1 MNLPADDRPAQQ
13 NPVDAAGMDLDATRS
28 ISSDDQASRLAHVL
42 DQYLAE
48 LQAGRHPDRQ
58 QILAEHPDLA
68 DQLAS
73 CFSGI
78 EFIHRASTPKTVAGG
93 LTQLGDFRIVREI
106 GRGGMGVV
114 YEAEQISLK
123 RRVALKVL
131 RYGAAADSEAMQRFQ
146 REAETVAGLHHTNIV
161 PIFAIGCEN
170 GVNYYAM
177 QFIEGQSLAEVNS
190 VALKALGPFSP
201 LGPLDDK
208 GHKGPNGPEETNP
221 DTAVANWSLQAAE
234 ALAHAHQRGVI
245 HRDIKPSNLIL
256 DPDGRIWLTDF
267 GLAKRIDDVSLSMAG
282 AILGTPRYMSPEQ
295 ASAAKNP
302 VDHRTDIYS
311 LGATLYEL
319 ATGRPLFEADSA
331 HAVISQIL
339 TTEPAAPRLV
349 RPNLPRDLETIILKC
364 LAKGAEQRYATAQ
377 ALADDLRAFVEGRPI
392 RARRATLA
400 EQAARWLKQQK
411 RSVGVAATTVATTLF
426 VLVGSLV
433 AWQAHSQAQLGY
445 LTLETP
451 RDANLH
457 ADVAQV
463 MTLDNELV
471 GSPFTLPT
479 KEPLPLSAGAYRL
492 RLTAPSK
499 LSRDY
504 LFDVSAGQ
512 QFKLDVG
519 LKNEI
524 VGHPITLKSP
534 VGVNF
539 RSFRSFKSLSSF
551 DNEKGLKGPKEN
563 NNNTPRLFVGP
574 QDANRPT
581 MRCYVANAQPG
592 WKPDGTREAEVTPLW
607 EADWSVNSPL
617 VKPLLDDNNNENAW
631 KLLLRWFE
639 PWWQVNGQPPQLI
652 QPMCDLDGDG
662 IHDPIWRGPRTN
674 RQGPPH
680 PLQTS
685 VPLAELVAASGKDGR
700 PLWWYRSQD
709 HNGSV
714 AQLLGEPVLSLD
726 DPAQPKLLVA
736 QRTTGA
742 VWIEA
747 FDARAGKSLWKFE
760 LPQPTGMVN
769 QAVLNEALL
778 EIAPTPG
785 DMERSYVMA
794 AASRFVVAIDVAT
807 GKPLWGPHDLGAGL
821 QETPRFADL
830 DGDGIAE
837 VLLTAQTDGRGTRDT
852 AYSVT
857 QGKALWNVPSSF
869 GIGAWHYQEQRHVW
883 PLAADLDGDNKPEV
897 ILPGIREEGSEVSD
911 GCRVINGLTGE
922 ARWTRRIPRRAGFT
936 HYRPEQFTIG
946 PDLDG
951 DGQREVIMA
960 SIRSEFRPRLAREA
974 NSHHYEEHVLFVDCF
989 SGRDGHSLWWQRVP
1003 LGLTDWAAM
1012 TGTIGELLWWPRGAR
1027 SERTGQKDE
1036 HFENV
1041 LREPQL
1047 VIPVHRH
1054 PDTQSDGGTHSLYIL
1069 SAATGRIEH
1078 QADDMTLPQ
1087 LVDWNSDGL
1096 EDLAVYVPDDPV
1108 RFASRGYWPEPVSG
1122 KLVVLRGSPPE
1133 AFRRLDHWVEEQDFD
1148 GDGIAE
1154 LSQPMGGRGVDY
1166 SVQIA
1171 SGRDGRIISQW
1182 KTDWPETPHTFTV
1195 GDLQSFPA
1203 PLGDFDGD
1211 GLADLLITRDL
1222 RFWDIE
1228 SDAPEFMKNKTVPL
1242 LMQAISGKTGQRIW
1256 GGPRWQLPD
1265 GLRPESTEPRSA
1277 AWQAARM
1284 NQVSSSTLRAVD
1296 LERDGQPELL
1306 MTLRLSGQQPDKQG
1320 GVAPISHQE
1329 MQLTLIDSRRG
1340 TVRWSEPCTELL
1352 GKGGEHLS
1360 TVAQLLL
1367 DASADLNG
1375 DGTLDI
1381 LLLTATKAP
1390 DGSSVGNIQ
1399 AYSGRDGKPLW
1410 KPDTRPWAW
1419 FNSHTDGIPQVGD
1432 LDGDGRPE
1440 VVLLETKEPM
1450 VVKVLS
1456 GDTGET
1462 RWTWKGALAPGSSF
1476 DPSVLIVGAH
1486 RTAAASEAQTVETP
1500 RQRLVTVTT
1509 AETGNDRY
1517 LVLLD
1522 HTGQVVDRT
1531 HYGSTLLW
1539 AHDLDGD
1546 GSPELLRSGN
1556 NKITASRGLT
1566 DMLWEWSHPAEF
1578 GYGSITRFDRA
1589 PDGRAIAIVASGD
1602 GLTMLD
1608 GTTGKPLGRTW
1619 TSANT
1624 RLTENNRVVGLN
1636 QPRLAEP
1643 FENSR
1648 LLTRVDSESPLLGHV
1663 VSRTVLPADE
1673 DGRYAPGGQ
1682 GTRRTEQAQAG
1693 RLKTDSRGLAGASRA
1708 QSSPITTD
1716 PRFIRQL
1723 PWAPSQAEWAA
1734 GQAKLLQQA
1743 GLFVGLAFVVLLIPF
1758 WLIRAGVRRK
1768 DLGAWRAALIVAG
1781 VGTCITSLLAYR
1793 PDPPGGFWRDNPWV
1807 LPIAMGLAALPGLVW
1822 LATLLRTLFT
1832 GQWRHLSRLLVGTTL
1847 AATALAAFL
1856 LFIDAKRMPS
1866 EAHYSWHAWWFI
1878 LLLSAH
1884 AVGALL
1890 VLWNVL
1896 SPGVR
1901 WIWMFGRRKL
1911 ARTRL

>member
-1 MNLPADDRPAQQ
+1 MTLPPDDQSPQTTPVPVDLDVTRSLPADD
-13 NPVDAAGMDLDATRS
+13 
-28 ISSDDQASRLAHVL
+28 QASQLANVL
-42 DQYLAE
+42 DWYLAE
-48 LQAGRHPDRQ
+48 LQQGRQPDRQ
-58 QILAEHPDLA
+58 KILAEHPDFA

-78 EFIHRASTPKTVAGG
+78 EFIHRASAPKAVAGG

-177 QFIEGQSLAEVNS
+177 QFIEGQSLAELVRNVS
-190 VALKALGPFSP
+190 ESIGLIGPISP
-201 LGPLDDK
+201 IDDK
-208 GHKGPNGPEETNP
+208 GPKGPKETNP
-221 DTAVANWSLQAAE
+221 DTAVANWGLQAAE

-302 VDHRTDIYS
+302 IDHRTDIYS

-319 ATGRPLFEADSA
+319 ATGKPLFEADSA

-339 TTEPAAPRLV
+339 TREPPAPRQV

-364 LAKGAEQRYATAQ
+364 LSKEAAQRYATAQ
-377 ALADDLRAFVEGRPI
+377 SLADDLRAFVEGRAI
-392 RARRATLA
+392 KARRATLA

-411 RSVGVAATTVATTLF
+411 HSVGVAAAAVTATVF
-426 VLVGSLV
+426 VVTGSLV
-433 AWQAHSQAQLGY
+433 AWQTHSQAQLGY
-445 LTLETP
+445 LTFETP
-451 RDANLH
+451 RESTLH
-457 ADVAQV
+457 AEVAQV
-463 MTLDNELV
+463 LTLNNEPV

-479 KEPLPLSAGAYRL
+479 KEPLPLPAGPYQL

-504 LFDVSAGQ
+504 LFDVMAGQ
-512 QFKLDVG
+512 QMKFDVG
-519 LKNEI
+519 LTNETVGDPI
-524 VGHPITLKSP
+524 VLSSP
-534 VGVNF
+534 VGVSIDSL
-539 RSFRSFKSLSSF
+539 RSFRSFSSF
-551 DNEKGLKGPKEN
+551 DKEKGPKGPKEN
-563 NNNTPRLFVGP
+563 NNQPPRLFVGP
-574 QDANRPT
+574 QDPNKPT
-581 MRCYVANAQPG
+581 LRCYAANAQFG
-592 WKPDGTREAEVTPLW
+592 WKPDGLRDTKVAPLW

-639 PWWQVNGQPPQLI
+639 PWWQVNGRPPQLV
-652 QPMCDLDGDG
+652 QPLCDLNGDG
-662 IHDPIWRGPRTN
+662 INDPVWRGPRTN

-700 PLWWYRSQD
+700 PLWWYRAQD

-714 AQLLGEPVLSLD
+714 AQLLGEPVWSLD

-736 QRTTGA
+736 QRTAAA

-747 FDARAGKSLWKFE
+747 FDARSGKSLWKFE

-769 QAVLNEALL
+769 QTVLNDALL
-778 EIAPTPG
+778 ETALIPG
-785 DMERSYVMA
+785 DAERSYVMA
-794 AASRFVVAIDVAT
+794 AASRFVVAIDVTT
-807 GKPLWGPHDLGAGL
+807 GKPLWGPHDLGPGL

-837 VLLTAQTDGRGTRDT
+837 VLLTAQTDGRGTRDS
-852 AYSVT
+852 AYSMT
-857 QGKALWNVPSSF
+857 QGKALWDVSSSI
-869 GIGAWHYQEQRHVW
+869 GMGAWHYQEPRHSW
-883 PLAADLDGDNKPEV
+883 PLAADLDGDNKREV
-897 ILPGIREEGSEVSD
+897 ILPGIREEGSDLSD
-911 GCRVINGLTGE
+911 GCRVLNGLTGE
-922 ARWTRRIPRRAGFT
+922 PRWTRRIPRRGGFT
-936 HYRPEQFTIG
+936 HWRPEQFAIG
-946 PDLDG
+946 PDIDG
-951 DGQREVIMA
+951 DGQREIIMA
-960 SIRSEFRPRLAREA
+960 SVRSEFRPRLAREFA
-974 NSHHYEEHVLFVDCF
+974 NHHYEEYIIYIDCF
-989 SGRDGHSLWWQRVP
+989 SGRDGSSVWWQRVP
-1003 LGLTDWAAM
+1003 LGVTDYAALA
-1012 TGTIGELLWWPRGAR
+1012 GTIGEMFWWQSGAR
-1027 SERTGQKDE
+1027 FKRAKQSVSQNSE
-1036 HFENV
+1036 HIENV
-1041 LREPQL
+1041 LHEPQL

-1054 PDTQSDGGTHSLYIL
+1054 PDTQSDGGTHSLYIID
-1069 SAATGRIEH
+1069 AATGRIEH
-1078 QADDMTLPQ
+1078 QADDLTLPQ

-1096 EDLAVYVPDDPV
+1096 DDLAVFVPDDPV
-1108 RFASRGYWPEPVSG
+1108 RFASRYHWPHTVSG
-1122 KLVVLRGSPPE
+1122 RLVVLRGAPSE
-1133 AFRRLDHWVEEQDFD
+1133 AFRRLGSWVEEQDFD

-1154 LSQPMGGRGVDY
+1154 LSRSVGGQGLDYGVQ
-1166 SVQIA
+1166 VA
-1171 SGRDGRIISQW
+1171 SGFDGRIMTTW
-1182 KTDWPETPHTFTV
+1182 NTGWPETPNTFTV

-1228 SDAPEFMKNKTVPL
+1228 RDAAEFMKNKTVPL
-1242 LMQAISGKTGQRIW
+1242 LMQAVSGKTGQRIW
-1256 GGPRWQLPD
+1256 GGPKWTLPD
-1265 GLRPESTEPRSA
+1265 ELRPASTEASSA

-1284 NQVSSSTLRAVD
+1284 NQISPSTIRAVD
-1296 LERDGQPELL
+1296 LDRDGQPELL

-1320 GVAPISHQE
+1320 GVTPVSHQE

-1390 DGSSVGNIQ
+1390 DDSSVGNIQ

-1419 FNSHTDGIPQVGD
+1419 FNTHSDAMPQVGD

-1440 VVLLETKEPM
+1440 VVSLESKQPQ
-1450 VVKVLS
+1450 VVKVLR

-1462 RWTWKGALAPGSSF
+1462 RWTWTRTRAPGNTM
-1476 DPSVLIVGAH
+1476 DASVLIVGAH
-1486 RTAAASEAQTVETP
+1486 TTAASSEGQTAAA
-1500 RQRLVTVTT
+1500 RMQRLVAVTIDE
-1509 AETGNDRY
+1509 AGNDKD

-1522 HTGQVVDRT
+1522 HAGQIVDRT
-1531 HYGSTLLW
+1531 HYNSNLLW

-1546 GSPELLRSGN
+1546 GYPELLRSGH
-1556 NKITASRGLT
+1556 NKITASHGLT
-1566 DMLWEWSHPAEF
+1566 DTLWEWSHAPEF
-1578 GYGSITRFDRA
+1578 GYGFVSRFERTA
-1589 PDGRAIAIVASGD
+1589 DGRVIVSASSGD
-1602 GLTMLD
+1602 SLTLLD
-1608 GTTGKPLGRTW
+1608 GSTGKPLGRTW
-1619 TSANT
+1619 KSSNA
-1624 RLTENNRVVGLN
+1624 RLQENNRVLDSTHA
-1636 QPRLAEP
+1636 RLATP

-1648 LLTRVDSESPLLGHV
+1648 LLTRVGSEAPLLSHV
-1663 VSRTVLPADE
+1663 VSRAVLPANA
-1673 DGRYAPGGQ
+1673 DGTYATGSRGS
-1682 GTRRTEQAQAG
+1682 G
-1693 RLKTDSRGLAGASRA
+1693 RADGEPTHGLKTSSGGSAKASPSQRSQA
-1708 QSSPITTD
+1708 TGD
-1716 PRFIRQL
+1716 PRLIRQL
-1723 PWAPSQAEWAA
+1723 PWAPSQAEWDA
-1734 GQAKLLQQA
+1734 GKANLLRQA

-1781 VGTCITSLLAYR
+1781 VGICTTSLLAFR
-1793 PDPPGGFWRDNPWV
+1793 PDPPGGFWRENSWA
-1807 LPIAMGLAALPGLVW
+1807 LPIAMGLAALPGLTW
-1822 LATLLRTLFT
+1822 LATLLRTVFT
-1832 GQWRHLSRLLVGTTL
+1832 GEWRRLTWLLGSTTL
-1847 AATALAAFL
+1847 LSVVLAM
-1856 LFIDAKRMPS
+1856 FIMSLEAKRMPP
-1866 EAHYSWHAWWFI
+1866 EQHYSWHAWWFI
-1878 LLLSAH
+1878 LLLGAH
-1884 AVGALL
+1884 AIGALL
-1890 VLWNVL
+1890 VLWNIF
-1896 SPGVR
+1896 SPGFR
-1901 WIWMFGRRKL
+1901 WLLKFCRMKL
-1911 ARTRL
+1911 ARTQP